1 MTVAR
6 ILAKKGRHVVTT
18 TPERTLQEVSAEL
31 TRQGVGALVVVD
43 ADGAI
48 VGLISER
55 DIVVAIAGRGAD
67 ALTDPVARHMVENPK
82 AATERDTIHSTM
94 ETMTNQRFRHLPVI
108 DRGRLTGLVSIGD
121 VVKYR
126 IEEIEYEH
134 QALRD
139 YIMTA

>member
-1 MTVAR
+1 
-6 ILAKKGRHVVTT
+6 
-18 TPERTLQEVSAEL
+18 LQEVSAEL